1 MNRRAPSGRTLLD
14 LAKNSVE
21 AFVKKRSHEPT
32 SRGDRYMLLTTD
44 TPYNIQIEWK
54 ESSVSSLQ
62 EFYTKLRNIKISGST
77 NVEKSLTKA
86 FDLLNLHRAHSQVD
100 NYGKGRIPWFV
111 EVFSMIVFI
120 TDGGVSGKNQEM
132 TFADSELKS
141 WEITNQAHRWDQRMF
156 GMVLQPTIN
165 AENLL
170 LLDSGPISKACE
182 LTGGKSYLIKN
193 ERVIQTSIDTIVQKI
208 QPGVVCNFKLIKP
221 IKSFNLP
228 DNYDELIKN
237 IPCSTRKMLILKT
250 KTAQNG
256 MPSSSPLPGHWPIPE
271 NFLPQPNKH
280 QQKIPNRLANPT
292 LCFVP
297 VPKPAKYI
305 QAFAFDKY
313 ELEHSM
319 LTTGI
324 LNLYKQGQ
332 EQYLID
338 QMAETGKPGE
348 KADNFENNP
357 NKNPLLSSSTAWYV
371 YVLGSNGKNYDEN
384 YHFDYNNPNNP
395 AENIPA
401 QLDPKLLPPPFGYLK
416 PNQALTA
423 VNLYVMPYNF
433 VKLLPL
439 IEELTNNMR
448 LNQQSTRQWQAS
460 FNEYL
465 LSCPVYYTSHMKK
478 AFKAMNAQIPSI
490 LNQEF
495 PLLSTASIDQLK
507 ANREQANRENGSSNF
522 EWKRK
527 PMHVSGVGP
536 PCVLRTSVPLKSII
550 PDDEFLSTNFP
561 NFRIESHLMKKEV
574 QHPYTNPYHIE
585 RSQLLSQLKRM
596 KKNVQAI
603 INLPNLIETA
613 EHSHI
618 RTTQQISKMGIF
630 EDRIKNMP
638 KPLRDVGIG
647 QKSVRAKQ
655 SGFGNPYKKKSSG
668 GEDSFDLDD
677 NLDNGS
683 IDLMNADRPTCRRRR
698 VMQKFDVKQWN
709 QKKLKWKT
717 EGTGLV
723 GYVPD
728 LERRDEI
735 EDEMLNREVE
745 NATNNQTP
753 VTSSGDSIVPVLRTN
768 SPLDDKNFG
777 ISNKTTVTSSSN
789 NSRPVSQARA
799 TPVEIAKA
807 HVACRKIE
815 NLLKQPGDVK
825 RLKAAIKSEISQ
837 FDDTTNG
844 INVDLLV
851 LKIELT
857 SKAIDMCEKFKR
869 RMLQHYLVYL
879 LRSFKEDL
887 KRITVQNSSGAA
899 TPNSSGQQF
908 KNKSNDN
915 ERGKPNS
922 KNMFRPIQS
931 RPNTSQI
938 TQHSKNDNTNSEFN
952 PNIQNDGFSLQQL
965 PISSDPNKAAF
976 SLPPTAK
983 SAFNKLAFARE
994 IHDSTTSAPLH
1005 KRQKLDS
1012 VGNTPN
1018 TSPTYQMSNT
1028 TNPETPI
1035 ITNPTMNLSLKETM
1049 NDEMNGADL
1058 NSSDNGS
1065 STDNLSKTGSASVL
1079 ASLNGWRNNNLIE
1092 VPRNGVNHTNGESS

>member
-1 MNRRAPSGRTLLD
+1 M
-14 LAKNSVE
+14 
-21 AFVKKRSHEPT
+21 
-32 SRGDRYMLLTTD
+32 
-44 TPYNIQIEWK
+44 
-54 ESSVSSLQ
+54 
-62 EFYTKLRNIKISGST
+62 
-77 NVEKSLTKA
+77 
-86 FDLLNLHRAHSQVD
+86 
-100 NYGKGRIPWFV
+100 
-111 EVFSMIVFI
+111 
-120 TDGGVSGKNQEM
+120 
-132 TFADSELKS
+132 
-141 WEITNQAHRWDQRMF
+141 
-156 GMVLQPTIN
+156 
-165 AENLL
+165 AEN
-170 LLDSGPISKACE
+170 
-182 LTGGKSYLIKN
+182 
-193 ERVIQTSIDTIVQKI
+193 
-208 QPGVVCNFKLIKP
+208 
-221 IKSFNLP
+221 
-228 DNYDELIKN
+228 
-237 IPCSTRKMLILKT
+237 
-250 KTAQNG
+250 
-256 MPSSSPLPGHWPIPE
+256 
-271 NFLPQPNKH
+271 
-280 QQKIPNRLANPT
+280 
-292 LCFVP
+292 
-297 VPKPAKYI
+297 
-305 QAFAFDKY
+305 
-313 ELEHSM
+313 
-319 LTTGI
+319 
-324 LNLYKQGQ
+324 
-332 EQYLID
+332 
-338 QMAETGKPGE
+338 GKPGE
-348 KADNFENNP
+348 KVDSFENNP
-357 NKNPLLSSSTAWYV
+357 NKTPLLSSSTAWYV
-371 YVLGSNGKNYDEN
+371 YVMGSNGKNYDEN
-384 YHFDYNNPNNP
+384 YHGFDYNSPNFNQNGV
-395 AENIPA
+395 ENTPA
-401 QLDPKLLPPPFGYLK
+401 QLDSKLLPPPFGYLK

-527 PMHVSGVGP
+527 PTHVSGIGP
-536 PCVLRTSVPLKSII
+536 PCVLRTSIPLKSII

-561 NFRIESHLMKKEV
+561 NFRIDSHLMKKEV

-655 SGFGNPYKKKSSG
+655 SGFGNPYKKKSSV

-717 EGTGLV
+717 EGTKFV

-728 LERRDEI
+728 LERRDEL

-745 NATNNQTP
+745 NATSNQAS
-753 VTSSGDSIVPVLRTN
+753 VTNSGDSIVPVLRTN
-768 SPLDDKNFG
+768 SPLDHKHFG
-777 ISNKTTVTSSSN
+777 SSNKTVTSSACI
-789 NSRPVSQARA
+789 SRPVSQARA

-807 HVACRKIE
+807 HVACQKIE
-815 NLLKQPGDVK
+815 YLLKQPGDVK

-837 FDDTTNG
+837 FDDNTDG

-857 SKAIDMCEKFKR
+857 RKAIDMCEKFKR

-899 TPNSSGQQF
+899 TPNISGNQF

-915 ERGKPNS
+915 ERGKLNS

-938 TQHSKNDNTNSEFN
+938 TQHSKNDNINSEFD
-952 PNIQNDGFSLQQL
+952 PSSQNSPFSLQL
-965 PISSDPNKAAF
+965 LSSSDPNKADF
-976 SLPPTAK
+976 PPPPATAK
-983 SAFNKLAFARE
+983 SAFDKLAFARE
-994 IHDSTTSAPLH
+994 IHDSSTSAPLH

-1035 ITNPTMNLSLKETM
+1035 ITHPTINLSLKESI
-1049 NDEMNGADL
+1049 NDKINTAVSNG
-1058 NSSDNGS
+1058 SDNSPTSKS
-1065 STDNLSKTGSASVL
+1065 STKTGSASVL

-1092 VPRNGVNHTNGESS
+1092 APDNGKRVAHKAPTHVNGELARPRFPTLIEKCGLPHKVRHNVLMKMIDKLAELKMPVAESYERALQYEFELADQYHTNNKAVYLSKASNVIKTFQLRTFQ